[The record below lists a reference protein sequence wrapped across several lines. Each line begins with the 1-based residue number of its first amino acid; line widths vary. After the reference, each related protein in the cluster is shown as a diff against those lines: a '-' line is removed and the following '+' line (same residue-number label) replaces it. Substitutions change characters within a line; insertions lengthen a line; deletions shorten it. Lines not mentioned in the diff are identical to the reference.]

1 MQIGHRW
8 RGVVAVVSATALAA
22 APLLVVPSGAN
33 ASAARASSSAAMPHV
48 KATLTKKSIK
58 VTGTQGL
65 RAGRVK
71 LSVSGRGTVEF
82 AMFKRG
88 YDVADFTADVNTF
101 GAKGDVKALKRALAH
116 TDIIGGLAGG
126 GTGTIVF
133 PKAGAYTPISLGQR
147 GVVTGKTLVVR
158 GPARKT
164 AAPSTDGHITGKAG
178 VRWGASAHL
187 PAKGSFLFKNKANA
201 GVPHFVILQQ
211 VAEGTT
217 TDQVL
222 EYLQSG
228 EEGPPPSW
236 ALQAGMETGSLSPGR
251 SMTVD
256 YDLPAGQYVI
266 MCFFP
271 DPKMG
276 GMPHAMM
283 GMLRMIHLM

>member
-1 MQIGHRW
+1 MQIAKRL

-22 APLLVVPSGAN
+22 APLLVVPGGAN
-33 ASAARASSSAAMPHV
+33 ASAAPVASQAAMPHL
-48 KATLTKKSIK
+48 KATLTKKTIRL
-58 VTGTQGL
+58 TGAKGL

-71 LSVSGRGTVEF
+71 LSVAGRGTVEF
-82 AMFKRG
+82 VMFKAG
-88 YDVADFTADVNTF
+88 YDVADFTRDVNKF
-101 GAKGDVKALKRALAH
+101 GAKGDAKALKRALAN
-116 TDIIGGLAGG
+116 TEILGGLAGG

-158 GPARKT
+158 GPARSTK
-164 AAPSTDGHITGKAG
+164 APRTDGSIIGKNGPA
-178 VRWGASAHL
+178 WGGSSHL
-187 PAKGSFLFKNKANA
+187 PMKGRLLFKNRADE
-201 GVPHFVILQQ
+201 PHFVVMQQ
-211 VAEGTT
+211 VVEGTT
-217 TDQVL
+217 TEQVL

-236 ALQAGMETGSLSPGR
+236 AMQAGMETGTLSPGR

-271 DPKMG
+271 DPEMG
-276 GMPHAMM
+276 GMPHALM
-283 GMLRMIHLM
+283 GMLEMIHLM